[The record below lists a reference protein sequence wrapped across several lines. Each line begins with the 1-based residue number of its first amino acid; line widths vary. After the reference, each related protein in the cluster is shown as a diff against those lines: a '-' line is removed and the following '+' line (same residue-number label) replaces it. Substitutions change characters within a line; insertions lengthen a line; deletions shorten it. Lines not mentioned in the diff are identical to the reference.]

1 MAPKVKGSMYRQG
14 DRNTKF
20 FHSKATQRRKKNTI
34 TGLWN
39 ESGNW
44 CETSEGI
51 AAVATSYFEKLYTT
65 SHPSRISE
73 VINTISARVTDE
85 MNQSLIQTFTRS
97 EVEAALKQMHPTKA
111 PGPDSMSAIFF

>member
-1 MAPKVKGSMYRQG
+1 MYRQG

-20 FHSKATQRRKKNTI
+20 FHLKATQRRKKNTI

-65 SHPSRISE
+65 SHPSQISE
-73 VINTISARVTDE
+73 VTNTISARVTDE